1 VLIAIVETGNI
12 APAAEH
18 LGLSPATLQ
27 RAARDLESNLRK
39 PLFYRTAT
47 GTVPSFETMEL
58 GRRMKLALQEIDWGV
73 RELDAARGESI
84 TPITVGAMPLGA
96 RRCWE
101 GSWPITVGPTARAG
115 VGAQ

>member
-1 VLIAIVETGNI
+1 
-12 APAAEH
+12 
-18 LGLSPATLQ
+18 
-27 RAARDLESNLRK
+27 
-39 PLFYRTAT
+39 
-47 GTVPSFETMEL
+47 MEL

-101 GSWPITVGPTARAG
+101 GSWPITRRPNRAG
-115 VGAQ
+115 RCWCAMKARWK